1 MKNNNL
7 NLNQKF
13 LTIFVWVIIGIANI
27 ASAVV
32 HGINEDVPS
41 VIFNAVIAVF
51 CMGMAW
57 YFMNN
62 LSNH

>member
-13 LTIFVWVIIGIANI
+13 FTIFVWVIIGIANI
-27 ASAVV
+27 ASAVI
-32 HGINEDVPS
+32 HGLDGDVPS
-41 VIFNAVIAVF
+41 VIFNGVVAVF
-51 CMGMAW
+51 CMIMAW

-62 LSNH
+62 LSKH